1 MDAHAKVFELSRLLH
16 ERARLGIMSIL
27 AARDDDVEF
36 TELVRLLKLT
46 KGNLSLHL
54 RKLEEAGYI
63 TVKKEFVKRI
73 SRTTYRATIAGR
85 RDFTEY
91 LCLLEEVIAG
101 AKSNRGETEKK

>member
-27 AARDDDVEF
+27 ASRQDEVEF

-73 SRTTYRATIAGR
+73 SRTTYRATPKGR
-85 RDFTEY
+85 GDFTEY
-91 LCLLEEVIAG
+91 LSLLEEIIDN
-101 AKSNRGETEKK
+101 AKSSEKVEEM

>member
-27 AARDDDVEF
+27 SSRQEEVEF

-73 SRTTYRATIAGR
+73 PRTTYRATTKGR
-85 RDFTEY
+85 GDFTEY
-91 LCLLEEVIAG
+91 LSLLEEVIAG
-101 AKSNRGETEKK
+101 ARSGGVEAEE

>member
-1 MDAHAKVFELSRLLH
+1 MTDPTKVFELSKLLH

-27 AARDDDVEF
+27 SSRQKEMEF

-63 TVKKEFVKRI
+63 TMKKEFVKRI
-73 SRTTYRATIAGR
+73 SRTTYLATPKGR
-85 RDFTEY
+85 GDFTEY
-91 LCLLEEVIAG
+91 LSLLEEVIAG
-101 AKSNRGETEKK
+101 AKSNGGDTEEK

>member
-27 AARDDDVEF
+27 AARNDAVEF

-54 RKLEEAGYI
+54 RKLEEAGYLS
-63 TVKKEFVKRI
+63 VKKEFVKRI
-73 SRTTYRATIAGR
+73 SRTTYRATPKGR
-85 RDFTEY
+85 RDFAEY
-91 LCLLEEVIAG
+91 LRLLEEIIIG
-101 AKSNRGETEKK
+101 ARSGGAVSEE

>member
-1 MDAHAKVFELSRLLH
+1 MDDHAKVFELSRLLH

-27 AARDDDVEF
+27 AAREEEVEF

-54 RKLEEAGYI
+54 RKLEEAGYL

-73 SRTTYRATIAGR
+73 SRTTYRATLKGR

-91 LCLLEEVIAG
+91 LGLLEEIIAN
-101 AKSNRGETEKK
+101 ARSGEVEAE